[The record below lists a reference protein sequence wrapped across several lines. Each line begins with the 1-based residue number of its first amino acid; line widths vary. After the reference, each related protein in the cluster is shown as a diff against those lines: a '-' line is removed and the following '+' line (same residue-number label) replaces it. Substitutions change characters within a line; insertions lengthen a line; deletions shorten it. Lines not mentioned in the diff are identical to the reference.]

1 MAEQGNGMIE
11 CELQIKPKLV
21 GTILDNNL
29 NLLQSENSDFRE
41 VLNESSVLELQ
52 LNIDELQ
59 ELRTMCLRS
68 ANRKDI
74 AQLVAIQNKIPHHF
88 NSTWKVERKW

>member
-1 MAEQGNGMIE
+1 MAERGYSLID
-11 CELQIKPKLV
+11 CELQIKPKPG

-41 VLNESSVLELQ
+41 VLNENSVLELQ

-59 ELRTMCLRS
+59 ELHTMYLRS
-68 ANRKDI
+68 ANRNGYTTDYFY
-74 AQLVAIQNKIPHHF
+74 IQMC
-88 NSTWKVERKW
+88 NSMET